1 MSTRIKS
8 ILKCTGFVFL
18 AVVTTFMFTV
28 PYALSADQTVWRL
41 DYFLPKMDPETV
53 MLQEAADDILYFT
66 EGRLKIDVYPSF
78 SLKINPRTQ
87 LKNLKDGLFEIACMN
102 VEMLEGLEP
111 SFAVTEAPGV
121 WASKADQVKAV
132 TAMEPFKQRVYADP
146 WGSHYLATKMMTVQ
160 MNGIFSTKKQIKT
173 IADFKGMKM
182 RVPGRR
188 QHGPFKE
195 LGVAPVSMRS
205 GEVYMALK
213 TGVLDAASSGS
224 RILIYQKWGEVVK
237 YGVEGLI
244 TTALAQDIC
253 VNQKAWDSVSK
264 DVQEIVTMVFKALGE
279 KQKVMAAMPGTSNSW
294 RRQCEAN
301 GVAYS
306 NFSQADVDK
315 LDGIFA
321 EVWYEYLKKATP
333 RTKEAW
339 ALVKPFTKAGK

>member
-8 ILKCTGFVFL
+8 IFKCTGFVFL

-28 PYALSADQTVWRL
+28 PCALSADQTVWRL
-41 DYFLPKMDPETV
+41 DYFLPKMDPETI
-53 MLQEAADDILYFT
+53 MIQDAADDIEYFT
-66 EGRLKIDVYPSF
+66 EGRLKIEVYPSF

-132 TAMEPFKQRVYADP
+132 EAMVPFKQKVYADP
-146 WGSHYLATKMMTVQ
+146 WGSHYVATKMMTVQ

-173 IADFKGMKM
+173 IADFKGLKM
-182 RVPGRR
+182 RIPSRR
-188 QHGPFKE
+188 QLDPFKE
-195 LGVAPVSMRS
+195 LGVAPVNMSS

-237 YGVEGLI
+237 YGVEGML
-244 TTALAQDIC
+244 TSALAQDIC
-253 VNQKAWDSVSK
+253 VNQKAWDSVPK
-264 DVQEIVTMVFKALGE
+264 DVQQVVTMVFTALGE
-279 KQKVMAAMPGTSNSW
+279 KQKVMAALPGTSASW

-301 GVAYS
+301 GVVYS
-306 NFSQADVDK
+306 DLSDADVEKLDK
-315 LDGIFA
+315 LFA
-321 EVWYEYLKKATP
+321 AEWYKDMEKASP

-339 ALVKPFTKAGK
+339 ALVKPFTKNQQ